1 MNKPLSEADL
11 ATPTV
16 TTGPIAGSRKIYSAP
31 DAAPD
36 LRVPLR
42 EIPLAEGSGEE
53 PVRVYDPSGIYTEA
67 DAAIDVE
74 QGLARARVAWVKERG
89 GIEDYDGRPIKP
101 VDNGNVTG
109 KHLARNFPNTPRPMR
124 AISAAHPP
132 LEGEGR
138 REAPG
143 WGAAESRKAPTRPA
157 APADLPP
164 AGGGATS
171 PHPITQL
178 EWARKGVITKE
189 MIYIAERENLGRK
202 KMLDVAQERHDDG
215 ESFGA
220 AVPLFVTPEFVRDEV
235 ARGRAIIPSNIN
247 HGELE
252 PMIIGRNFLTKINA
266 NIGNSA
272 VTSSVEEEVEK
283 MVWAIRWGADTVMDL
298 STGRNIHNTREWILR
313 NSPVPIGTVP
323 IYQALEKVN
332 GDPVKLDWE
341 CYKDTLIEQCEQGV
355 DYFTIHA
362 GVRLAYIHLTAN
374 RVTGIVSRGGS
385 IMAKWCL
392 AHHQESFLYERFDEI
407 CELMRKYD
415 VSFSLGDGLRP
426 GSIRDANDRAQF
438 AELETLGEL
447 TKVAWAKGCQ
457 VMIEGPGH
465 VPLHKIKINVDK
477 QLKECGE
484 APFYTL
490 GPLVT
495 DIAPAY
501 DHITSAIGAAMIGWF
516 GTAMLCYVTPKEHLG
531 LPDRNDVKDGVIAYK
546 IAAHAA
552 DLAKGHPAAQLRD
565 DALSRARFDFRWKD
579 QFNLSLDPDTALKY
593 HDETLPKDAHK
604 VAHFCSMCGP
614 KFCSMKIT
622 ADVREYASG
631 LSDNEKAALYPEAAQ
646 AGMDQMS
653 KKFLDMGAE
662 VYVDKAEAVKE
673 ANKAL

>member
-1 MNKPLSEADL
+1 MNKPLSDADL

-16 TTGPIAGSRKIYSAP
+16 TTGPIAGSRKVYAAP
-31 DAAPD
+31 DAAPE

-67 DAAIDVE
+67 DSAIDVE
-74 QGLARARVAWVKERG
+74 KGLARARVAWVRERG
-89 GIEDYDGRPIKP
+89 GVEEYDGRPIQP

-124 AISAAHPP
+124 AVDSSSAHS
-132 LEGEGR
+132 
-138 REAPG
+138 RESGNPELG
-143 WGAAESRKAPTRPA
+143 PRLRGDERDGK
-157 APADLPP
+157 
-164 AGGGATS
+164 

-202 KMLDVAQERHDDG
+202 TMLDVAQERHDDG

-220 AVPLFVTPEFVRDEV
+220 EVPLFVTPEFVRSEV

-323 IYQALEKVN
+323 IYQALEKVD

-392 AHHQESFLYERFDEI
+392 AHHKESFLYERFDEI
-407 CELMRKYD
+407 CDLMRKYD

-447 TKVAWAKGCQ
+447 TKVAWKKGCQ

-593 HDETLPKDAHK
+593 HDETLPKEAHK

-631 LSDNEKAALYPEAAQ
+631 LSDNEKAMLYPHPEEGAKAPVSKDAAQ

-653 KKFLDMGAE
+653 KKFLDMGAQ
-662 VYVDKAEAVKE
+662 VYVDKAEAAKE